1 MTKPEQ
7 ALGYTE
13 ALHLMDIKTELTAVI
28 SVIDQS
34 RTRVQFILP
43 KSYSM
48 SDFKTTLGPQI
59 LKKALI
65 KTSADIFGGAM
76 VRKDLPVYVF
86 YLPAD
91 FWPQYCFVRKFLQII
106 HELAQYPPEEE
117 VDTFIRS
124 QFLTYQQKAQNMNL
138 APELLALPTATTK
151 TLKEYL
157 SLLSETI

>member
-13 ALHLMDIKTELTAVI
+13 ALHLMDIRTELTAVI
-28 SVIDQS
+28 SVVDQS

-48 SDFKTTLGPQI
+48 SDFKTTLGPQV

-106 HELAQYPPEEE
+106 HELAQYPVVEEAYIYPEFEAY
-117 VDTFIRS
+117 R
-124 QFLTYQQKAQNMNL
+124 QKAQSMNL
-138 APELLALPTATTK
+138 APELLTLPTTTGK

-157 SLLSETI
+157 SPLSGTI